1 MKEIDDTLYSQH
13 DRSDGKAW
21 GRREKK
27 KLTRYNEKR
36 KEKKLEAGIE
46 RCHDVY
52 APGAAPPGLAD
63 DGAAGF
69 PSRALTF
76 SR

>member
-36 KEKKLEAGIE
+36 KEKKWRHGSNVVMTSMNLEQALLDWLMTGRRRSLVE
-46 RCHDVY
+46 R
-52 APGAAPPGLAD
+52 
-63 DGAAGF
+63 
-69 PSRALTF
+69 
-76 SR
+76 